1 MATQE
6 QQQRMGYQDFE
17 VQKEQ
22 HRLKNNNAR
31 GATLLKEW
39 ECEKNYAKEGQH
51 QTNNNV
57 KKTMRKE

>member
-1 MATQE
+1 
-6 QQQRMGYQDFE
+6 MGYQDFE

>member
-1 MATQE
+1 VKYHTNQAKQNNNNMRRASMATQE

-31 GATLLKEW
+31 GATLLKE
-39 ECEKNYAKEGQH
+39 
-51 QTNNNV
+51 
-57 KKTMRKE
+57 